1 MVTDPYSVLGV
12 SKDATEQEIKKAYRQ
27 KAKLY
32 HPDFHPDDP
41 EAARKMNEVNEAY
54 DMLTNPDKYASR
66 RAQQQQYQQQQQQYQ
81 SSADRYSSTYSSDQ
95 GGWSS
100 DFGYGFY
107 DFFGF
112 GSGST
117 RYDTRPRAEGS
128 DSAEIRSAI
137 DLIDSGRFQ
146 EAIAVLAKVVST
158 QRNGRW
164 YYIASVAYHGSGNN
178 SRAMDLLTKAIQ
190 LEPENRMYLQLM
202 QEYRYSAR
210 AYSTQQS
217 RTYRTTGF
225 NPFRRLI
232 RFIGIFLFIQI
243 ALGWIITC
251 GSSGGSSSSGTSS
264 SQQYYYYRTP
274 GGYTWVRQ

>member
-1 MVTDPYSVLGV
+1 MVQDPYSVLGV

-32 HPDFHPDDP
+32 HPDFHPNDP

-54 DMLTNPDKYASR
+54 DMLSNPDKYASR
-66 RAQQQQYQQQQQQYQ
+66 RAQQQQQQSRT
-81 SSADRYSSTYSSDQ
+81 SSSSSQYSSTYSSDQ

-112 GSGST
+112 GGSGT
-117 RYDTRPRAEGS
+117 RYDTRPRQEGS

-137 DLIDSGRFQ
+137 DLINSGRYQ
-146 EAIAVLAKVVST
+146 EAISVLARVVST
-158 QRNGRW
+158 LRNGRW

-178 SRAMDLLTKAIQ
+178 ARAMDLLTKAIQ

-202 QEYRYSAR
+202 QEYRYNAR
-210 AYSTQQS
+210 TYSTRQS
-217 RTYRTTGF
+217 QEYRTTGF

-232 RFIGIFLFIQI
+232 RFVGIFLFIQI
-243 ALGWIITC
+243 ALGWIVTC
-251 GSSGGSSSSGTSS
+251 GSSGSSSSSGTSS
-264 SQQYYYYRTP
+264 EQYYYYRTP

>member
-1 MVTDPYSVLGV
+1 MVTDPYSVLGIT
-12 SKDATEQEIKKAYRQ
+12 KDATEQEIKKAYRQ

-66 RAQQQQYQQQQQQYQ
+66 RAQQQQQQSRQQYQ
-81 SSADRYSSTYSSDQ
+81 SSENRYSSTYSSDS

-112 GSGST
+112 GGGST
-117 RYDTRPRAEGS
+117 RHDTRPRAES
-128 DSAEIRSAI
+128 PDSAEIRSAI
-137 DLIDSGRFQ
+137 DLIDRGHFQ
-146 EAIAVLAKVVST
+146 EAIAVLATVVST
-158 QRNGRW
+158 LRNGRW

-178 SRAMDLLTKAIQ
+178 ARAMDLLTRAIR

-210 AYSTQQS
+210 TYSTQQS
-217 RTYRTTGF
+217 RSYSTTGF
-225 NPFRRLI
+225 NPFRMLI

-251 GSSGGSSSSGTSS
+251 GSSGGSSQSGTSS
-264 SQQYYYYRTP
+264 SQQYYYYMTP